1 MQNICLLNFIKSF
14 HRGLVYLL
22 HLLPLIIKTCSTRA
36 TILSRFPILKIGNKT
51 KPEEEYYFLS
61 KIVLKIGNTRLIT
74 YLNTLEKIYTDAEVK
89 NTLTFVLIWS

>member
-22 HLLPLIIKTCSTRA
+22 HLLPSTRA

-74 YLNTLEKIYTDAEVK
+74 HLNTLEKIYTDAEVK